1 MSNDLMD
8 KYKDLYSR
16 FISHFVDLHNYHQAF
31 INSPSGANGALA
43 RKSMTGMIIIEKEM
57 RKMSASVTREH
68 KKNVKDGIKLEKKE
82 RARIKSLP
90 KKRGRPP
97 TKGKSNVI
105 NTTN

>member
-1 MSNDLMD
+1 MD

-16 FISHFVDLHNYHQAF
+16 FISHFVDLHNYHQVF
-31 INSPSGANGALA
+31 INSPSGKNGALA
-43 RKSMTGMIIIEKEM
+43 RKSMTGMIVIEKEM
-57 RKMSASVTREH
+57 RRMSASVTREH
-68 KKNVKDGIKLEKKE
+68 GKNVKDGIKAEKKE

-97 TKGKSNVI
+97 TKGKSNDN